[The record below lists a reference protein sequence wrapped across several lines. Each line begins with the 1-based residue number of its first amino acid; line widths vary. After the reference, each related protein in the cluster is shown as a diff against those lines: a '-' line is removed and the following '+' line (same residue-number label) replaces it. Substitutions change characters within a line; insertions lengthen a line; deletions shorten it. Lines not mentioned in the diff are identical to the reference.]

1 MKDDQF
7 AHLHLHTDYSLLDG
21 CATPETYAD
30 EAVRMGQTALAIT
43 DHGDMGGCFR
53 FWDACKT
60 RGLKPIIGCCPTGTP
75 VVTTVGPKAIEDV
88 RVGDLVL
95 THKGRFRRVVHTMSK
110 RHDGSMYRL
119 KLWHAADVCLTEE
132 HPLLAY
138 IPDYKAGLCGNQ
150 SIPSKYHHTWLKPGD
165 IPAGRV
171 VRSTQSSGSKRRWL
185 SFACIPRFQDSIPP
199 PSVDVRSHL
208 DASLA
213 SVMGEHKGS
222 LVRVSKRNPNDTT
235 HIKSFPSQL
244 DIDEDMM
251 TLIGFYLS
259 EGSLGHSSSGACSV
273 TWTFNIDETDFVDTV
288 VRILD
293 KLHLL
298 PRVYRRKNKSI
309 AEVVAGSSILA
320 RLLDSM
326 FGHGAKHKR
335 VPYIWLGLPDNLLQS
350 LVSAI
355 LLGDAKLTEKQI
367 SLKMAN
373 HNLVRFVM
381 LANMRLHGSS
391 GRVSYG
397 YGDKYNWSYTASTG
411 ASPTISAPSQYGDH
425 DQNFV
430 YVPIRSI
437 DEVHYDG
444 SVYNLHVAD
453 DNSYVTDV
461 ALHNCEV
468 YVNANRDL
476 HPINKALRRQIV
488 KAASQAKKH
497 EKDIYAEEL
506 ARLIEEEGD
515 GVLDCE
521 AQARGLAKAGR
532 RRFLQEA
539 GIDPAD
545 MRRLRHMKME
555 KSKQQEVDEG
565 TGVAE
570 HKTKDKHLILLAKNE
585 VGFQNLSTIVSE
597 AHRNGFYR
605 KPRTTPELIRQH
617 SEGLICLSACLGSE
631 TSRAIASGDM
641 DEARR
646 IMQFYKETFGEDYY
660 AEIQSNEIDEQ
671 KDVNYRLLELAGD
684 LGVKKV
690 ATVDCHYCFRGDAK
704 MQDALMAKQRH
715 TRVNDPNVWKFDAR
729 RLWLKSV
736 DEVVNEYGELGFKI
750 GSSDVRQACAT
761 TLEIADK
768 CDGDYMEWGQFQFPH
783 FDTGSETP
791 DGMLQRLCEEGFKW
805 RLSNGFIDPDQKQEY
820 AKRIEKEYDVI
831 CKKEFATYFLVVWD
845 MVRWAKESRIF
856 VGGGRGSVAGSLVAY
871 VLRITEVDPLRFGL
885 IFERFLN
892 AGRSGKMLRIE
903 KRRLTPLSREEP
915 EPEKPTKTTADHRNE
930 AAVKNRNDVYG

>member
-1 MKDDQF
+1 MKNDQF

-30 EAVRMGQTALAIT
+30 EAARMGQTALAIT

-53 FWDACKT
+53 FWDACKS
-60 RGLKPIIGCCPTGTP
+60 RGLKPIIGCCPPGTP
-75 VVTTVGPKAIEDV
+75 IVTTTGPKAIEDV

-110 RHDGSMYRL
+110 HHVGSMYKL
-119 KLWHAADVCLTEE
+119 KLWHAADIYLTEE

-138 IPDYKAGLCGNQ
+138 VPDYKSVSVGNQ
-150 SIPSKYHHTWLKPGD
+150 KTPSKYRRTWLKPD
-165 IPAGRV
+165 EIPVGRV
-171 VRSTQSSGSKRRWL
+171 VRSTQSNGSKRRWL
-185 SFACIPRFQDSIPP
+185 SFACIPRFQDRVAP
-199 PSVDVRSHL
+199 PSFDVRSHL
-208 DASLA
+208 DGSLA
-213 SVMGEHKGS
+213 SVLAEHKS
-222 LVRVSKRNPNDTT
+222 RLVRASKRKPNDTAR
-235 HIKSFPSQL
+235 INSLPSKL
-244 DIDEDMM
+244 DIDEDLM

-259 EGSLGHSSSGACSV
+259 EGSLGYSPSGASSV
-273 TWTFNIDETDFVDTV
+273 TWTFNINETDFVDTV

-293 KLHLL
+293 KLELSS
-298 PRVYRRKNKSI
+298 RVYRRKKKNIS
-309 AEVVAGSSILA
+309 EVVVCSSILA
-320 RLLDSM
+320 RLLDSVL
-326 FGHGAKHKR
+326 GHGAKHKR
-335 VPYIWLGLPDNLLQS
+335 VPYMWLGLPDNLLQT

-381 LANMRLHGSS
+381 LANTRLHGSS

-397 YGDKYNWSYTASTG
+397 YGNKHNWSYTASTG

-425 DQNFV
+425 DRNFV

-437 DEVHYDG
+437 DKSHYNG
-444 SVYNLHVAD
+444 PVYNLHVAD

-468 YVNANRDL
+468 YVNANRDM
-476 HPINKALRRQIV
+476 HPINKSLRRQIEKSV
-488 KAASQAKKH
+488 ELSKKH
-497 EKDIYAEEL
+497 ENSIYAEEL
-506 ARLIEEEGD
+506 ARLIEEDES
-515 GVLDCE
+515 GVPDCE

-532 RRFLQEA
+532 VGFLKEA
-539 GIDPAD
+539 GIEPAD
-545 MRRLRHMKME
+545 MKRLRHMRKVE
-555 KSKQQEVDEG
+555 KSKQHDAED
-565 TGVAE
+565 TAGVAE

-585 VGFQNLSTIVSE
+585 TGFQNLSTIVSE

-605 KPRTTPELIRQH
+605 KPRTTPELIREH

-646 IMQFYKETFGEDYY
+646 IMQFYKETFGDDYY

-671 KDVNYRLLELAGD
+671 KDVDYGLLGLADD
-684 LGVKKV
+684 LGVKRV
-690 ATVDCHYCFRGDAK
+690 ATVDCHYCHRGDAK
-704 MQDALMAKQRH
+704 VQDALMAKQRH

-736 DEVVNEYGELGFKI
+736 DEAIEEYDEIGFRI
-750 GSSDVRQACAT
+750 ASSEVRQACAT

-783 FDTGSETP
+783 FDTGNETP
-791 DGMLQRLCEEGFKW
+791 DSMLRRLCEEGFKW
-805 RLSNGFIDPDQKQEY
+805 RMSNGFIDPDLKHEY
-820 AKRIEKEYDVI
+820 AERIEKEYDVI

-845 MVRWAKESRIF
+845 MVRWAKEERIF

-892 AGRSGKMLRIE
+892 AGRSGKVLRIE
-903 KRRLTPLSREEP
+903 RRG
-915 EPEKPTKTTADHRNE
+915 KPIL
-930 AAVKNRNDVYG
+930 V

>member
-60 RGLKPIIGCCPTGTP
+60 RGLKPIIGCCPPGTP
-75 VVTTVGPKAIEDV
+75 VVTSTGPKAIENV

-110 RHDGSMYRL
+110 RHVGSMYRL
-119 KLWHAADVCLTEE
+119 KLWHAADVHLTEE

-138 IPDYKAGLCGNQ
+138 VPDYKAGSVGNQ
-150 SIPSKYHHTWLKPGD
+150 RTPSKYHRTWLKPGD
-165 IPAGRV
+165 IPVGKV
-171 VRSTQSSGSKRRWL
+171 VRSTQGSGSKRRWL
-185 SFACIPRFQDSIPP
+185 SFACIPRFRDGISPP
-199 PSVDVRSHL
+199 NIDVCSHL

-213 SVMGEHKGS
+213 SV
-222 LVRVSKRNPNDTT
+222 LVKCRGRLIRSSKRSPNDTAR
-235 HIKSFPSQL
+235 IKSFPSQIN
-244 DIDEDMM
+244 IDEDLM

-259 EGSLGHSSSGACSV
+259 EGSLGYSSSGACSV

-288 VRILD
+288 LCILK
-293 KLHLL
+293 KLHLS
-298 PRVYRRKNKSI
+298 PRMYMRKKKNI
-309 AEVVAGSSILA
+309 AEVVVGSSILA

-326 FGHGAKHKR
+326 FGHGEHKR
-335 VPYIWLGLPDNLLQS
+335 VPYAWLGLPDNLLQS

-381 LANMRLHGSS
+381 LANARLHGSS

-397 YGDKYNWSYTASTG
+397 YGGKCNWSYTANTG
-411 ASPTISAPSQYGDH
+411 TSATISAPPQYGDH
-425 DQNFV
+425 DKNFV

-437 DEVHYDG
+437 DKSHYDG

-453 DNSYVTDV
+453 DNSYVTDI

-468 YVNANRDL
+468 YVNADRDM
-476 HPINKALRRQIV
+476 HPINKTLRRQIEKSV
-488 KAASQAKKH
+488 KLSKKH
-497 EKDIYAEEL
+497 EESIYAEEL
-506 ARLIEEEGD
+506 ARLIEEDGQD
-515 GVLDCE
+515 GVQDCE

-532 RRFLQEA
+532 VRFLQEA
-539 GIDPAD
+539 NIDPMD
-545 MRRLRHMKME
+545 MKRLRRMVETE
-555 KSKQQEVDEG
+555 KSKKQQEKTAEDG
-565 TGVAE
+565 AGVAE

-585 VGFQNLSTIVSE
+585 TGFQNLSTIVSE

-605 KPRTTPELIRQH
+605 KPRTTPELIREH
-617 SEGLICLSACLGSE
+617 SEGIICLSACLGSE
-631 TSRAIASGDM
+631 TSRAIASGNM

-646 IMQFYKETFGEDYY
+646 IMQFYKDTFGDDYY

-671 KDVNYRLLELAGD
+671 KDVDYRLLELAGD

-690 ATVDCHYCFRGDAK
+690 ATVDCHYCLRGDDK
-704 MQDALMAKQRH
+704 VQDALMAKQRH

-736 DEVVNEYGELGFKI
+736 NEAVEEYDELGFRI
-750 GSSDVRQACAT
+750 ASSEVRQACAT

-791 DGMLQRLCEEGFKW
+791 DGMLRRLCEEGFKW
-805 RLSNGFIDPDQKQEY
+805 RLSNGFIDPDRKQEY
-820 AKRIEKEYDVI
+820 ADRIEKEYDVI

-892 AGRSGKMLRIE
+892 AGRSGKTLRIE
-903 KRRLTPLSREEP
+903 RRGEP
-915 EPEKPTKTTADHRNE
+915 TL
-930 AAVKNRNDVYG
+930 V